1 MKTCIV
7 FVFFPHFKWTRSFS
21 ELLKCDSEYLYD
33 VLMPSQARTDMEQ
46 QTIEGASTSD
56 AVGFITVVQSL
67 KRKIKNWEKS
77 VEVCNIT
84 YIIWLNLRADKT
96 MQTCVLIGYLSRPT
110 LPSRI
115 SHIGSARKNKFCID
129 QVLFR
134 SR

>member
-1 MKTCIV
+1 
-7 FVFFPHFKWTRSFS
+7 
-21 ELLKCDSEYLYD
+21 
-33 VLMPSQARTDMEQ
+33 MEQ

-84 YIIWLNLRADKT
+84 LYYMAESASRQDKANPVFSLASSAGPS
-96 MQTCVLIGYLSRPT
+96 CVLGIP
-110 LPSRI
+110 
-115 SHIGSARKNKFCID
+115 HIGSARKNKFFSE
-129 QVLFR
+129 QVFR

>member
-1 MKTCIV
+1 MWFIGVEVEQETSAPPPKKN
-7 FVFFPHFKWTRSFS
+7 PGSS
-21 ELLKCDSEYLYD
+21 PDLYN

-84 YIIWLNLRADKT
+84 LYYNAESASRQDNADPVFSLAT
-96 MQTCVLIGYLSRPT
+96 
-110 LPSRI
+110 
-115 SHIGSARKNKFCID
+115 
-129 QVLFR
+129 
-134 SR
+134 